1 MKTVVDLVTS
11 LKTYFLGK
19 DADAKQ
25 AVEANIAPVETD
37 ATSASKGYAVGKQLI
52 LNDVLYDVT
61 AAITAGDPLTVG
73 TNIAAADDVTAQI
86 DDAET
91 AIAGKAS
98 KDAIDTE
105 YEAIG
110 SAALYPHAAG
120 TRFYATD
127 GKVYKATADIA
138 VSDTLTVGTNCSIDS
153 IITGLNEKDDVPTV
167 LTQTLASGATS
178 VTFTGIPTTGDHIV
192 DFYAS
197 NGANYKA
204 IDVSTAGTAILTYE
218 APSSAVTVYCVIR
231 GV

>member
-1 MKTVVDLVTS
+1 MKSILQVVQNL
-11 LKTYFLGK
+11 LKPYIDTH
-19 DADAKQ
+19 DN
-25 AVEANIAPVETD
+25 AVAENIAPVETD
-37 ATSASKGYAVGKQLI
+37 ATSASKGYAAGKQLI
-52 LNDVLYDVT
+52 LNDILYDVT

-86 DDAET
+86 ADAET

-105 YEAIG
+105 YETIG

-120 TRFYATD
+120 TRFYATN
-127 GKVYKATADIA
+127 GMVYKATADIA
-138 VSDTLTVGTNCSIDS
+138 EADILTVGTNCSIDS

-167 LTQTLASGATS
+167 LTQALASGATS
-178 VTFTGIPTTGDHIV
+178 VTFTGIPTTGNHIV

-218 APSSAVTVYCVIR
+218 APSSTVTVYCVIK